1 MLLVT
6 RSYGAPGITTSSK
19 KLLGW
24 RPWRP
29 SLLVTRSYGRELLAL
44 LLVARSY

>member
-6 RSYGAPGITTSSK
+6 RSYGRELLA
-19 KLLGW
+19 LLGW
-24 RPWRP
+24 RPRRP
-29 SLLVTRSYGRELLAL
+29 LLLVTRSYGRELLAL

>member
-6 RSYGAPGITTSSK
+6 RRDIATSSYK
-19 KLLGW
+19 K
-24 RPWRP
+24 
-29 SLLVTRSYGRELLAL
+29 LLVTRSYGRELLAL